1 MKLQLISLL
10 VVLFFLG
17 SCAQAQFGYSSQ
29 SKKAIKLFE
38 KARQIA
44 SESFDEFTM
53 QPDYKSAIMVL
64 KQALNK
70 DPKFLEKILL
80 DFGVSGDNKKVSHGP
95 VVTLCLLYTSPSTRD
110 RG

>member
-1 MKLQLISLL
+1 MKLQLLSFL

-44 SESFDEFTM
+44 SDSFDDVTM
-53 QPDYKSAIMVL
+53 QPDYKGAIAVL

-70 DPKFLEKILL
+70 TMNFWKR
-80 DFGVSGDNKKVSHGP
+80 S
-95 VVTLCLLYTSPSTRD
+95 
-110 RG
+110 